1 MAGATFLPRFL
12 DTLDH
17 RPDEVLPLLAPGF
30 RFSILWAD
38 DRGAHEFAG
47 GLDEYR
53 GYLEQRDAAG
63 QLHHFRVTAREGR
76 SEVALG
82 YTTRNGEELG
92 NFTMFADVDEEERA
106 TRFFA
111 ARTLAFASNPDP

>member
-1 MAGATFLPRFL
+1 MGEATFLPAFL
-12 DTLDH
+12 ETLDE
-17 RPDEVLPLLAPGF
+17 RPDEVLGMLAPGF

-38 DRGAHEFAG
+38 DTGAHEFAG

-53 GYLEQRDAAG
+53 GYLAQREAEG
-63 QLHHFRVTAREGR
+63 QLHHFRISAREGS

-82 YTTRNGEELG
+82 YTTRHGEELG
-92 NFTMFADVDEEERA
+92 NFTMFADVDGQGRA

-111 ARTLAFASNPDP
+111 ARTLAFRDPAS

>member
-1 MAGATFLPRFL
+1 MGPATFLPAFL

-17 RPDEVLPLLAPGF
+17 RPDEVLAMLAPDF
-30 RFSILWAD
+30 RFSILWATD
-38 DRGAHEFAG
+38 EGAHEFAG

-53 GYLEQRDAAG
+53 GYLAQRDAEG
-63 QLHHFRVTAREGR
+63 HLHHFRLTAREGR

-82 YTTRNGEELG
+82 WTTRHGDELG
-92 NFTMFADVDEEERA
+92 NFTMFADVDEQERA

-111 ARTLAFASNPDP
+111 ARTLAFRGHAP

>member
-1 MAGATFLPRFL
+1 MGDAPFLRRFL

-53 GYLEQRDAAG
+53 GYLEQRDAEG

-76 SEVALG
+76 WEVALG
-82 YTTRNGEELG
+82 YTTRHGEELG
-92 NFTMFADVDEEERA
+92 NFTMFADVDEQERA

-111 ARTLAFASNPDP
+111 ARTLAFGEGAS

>member
-1 MAGATFLPRFL
+1 MPDAPFLHRFL

-17 RPDEVLPLLAPGF
+17 HPDEVLPLLAPGF
-30 RFSILWAD
+30 RFSILWSD
-38 DRGAHEFAG
+38 ERGAHEFAG

-53 GYLEQRDAAG
+53 GYLAQRDADG
-63 QLHHFRVTAREGR
+63 QLHHFRVAAREGR

-82 YTTRNGEELG
+82 YTTRHGEELG
-92 NFTMFADVDEEERA
+92 NFTMFADVDKEERA

-111 ARTLAFASNPDP
+111 ARTLAFASSREP